1 MAILKN
7 FTRQETKVKDLF
19 NYASLSIMGLGKNT
33 GKTMFLNALVDLK
46 ETSFP
51 ERILAITSIG
61 RDGEERDVVTKGKK
75 PRIYIPEGTLV
86 ATSKGL
92 LSRCDVTKEI
102 LKTTGIYSAMGEVV
116 LFRSL
121 SDGYVEIAG
130 PSRSGDLKTLEQMIR
145 QVSPEALF
153 LVDGAL
159 SRMSFSTET
168 EASVLCT
175 GVNLHKDLVKV
186 QEKTLHALY
195 CLKLPKSPVDSPKG
209 NHRVY
214 VHQGHWKEVEVNEAH
229 LMDAL
234 GPMLED
240 SVEGIY
246 IRGAVTESLVD
257 KLLTKKNFRDL
268 FLVGKDG
275 TKFLLGEEMTL
286 RLKRRNITL
295 FVENP
300 LYVPMILV
308 NPYDL
313 QGLKVPVDTLTKR
326 LEEET
331 KMPVFVLDD
340 LGRSGD
346 Y

>member
-1 MAILKN
+1 M
-7 FTRQETKVKDLF
+7 KDLF
-19 NYASLSIMGLGKNT
+19 NYASLAIMGLGKNT

-61 RDGEERDVVTKGKK
+61 RDGEEKDVVTKGKK
-75 PRIYIPEGTLV
+75 PRIYIPQGTLV

-130 PSRSGDLKTLEQMIR
+130 PSRSADLKTLEQMIR
-145 QVSPEALF
+145 QVNKEALF

-159 SRMSFSTET
+159 SRMSFSAET

-175 GVNLHKDLVKV
+175 GVNLHKDLAKAA
-186 QEKTLHALY
+186 EKTLHALWY
-195 CLKLPKSPVDSPKG
+195 LQLPKSPVTIPMGK
-209 NHRVY
+209 HRVY
-214 VHQGHWKEVEVNEAH
+214 VHQGQWKEVVVKEAQ

-234 GPMLED
+234 GPMLEEPM
-240 SVEGIY
+240 EGIFL
-246 IRGAVTESLVD
+246 RGAVTESLMGQ
-257 KLLTKKNFRDL
+257 LLAKKNFRDL
-268 FLVGKDG
+268 FLVAKDG
-275 TKFLLGEEMTL
+275 TKFLLGEEMTQ

-300 LYVPMILV
+300 LHVPMILV
-308 NPYDL
+308 NPYDV
-313 QGLKVPVDTLTKR
+313 QGLKVPVDTLAKR